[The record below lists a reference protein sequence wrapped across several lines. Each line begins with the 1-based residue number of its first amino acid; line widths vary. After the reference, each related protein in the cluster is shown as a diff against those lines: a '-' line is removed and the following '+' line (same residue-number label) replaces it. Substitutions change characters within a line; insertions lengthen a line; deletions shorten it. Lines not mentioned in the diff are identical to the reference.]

1 MRICFQLVGG
11 IPVIGPVFHSQAA
24 ARRQAQ
30 RWLARFEK
38 LPPVRKDTRV
48 LIERRGGLYSLTVVV
63 TGRLFCRLKG
73 LDELLIQR
81 LYREVRRKRV
91 LVLTSFVGGSPQP
104 QPLVSSEGLGLV
116 VFQRPVLRP

>member
-48 LIERRGGLYSLTVVV
+48 LIERRGGALFSDGGGYWQVV
-63 TGRLFCRLKG
+63 L
-73 LDELLIQR
+73 
-81 LYREVRRKRV
+81 
-91 LVLTSFVGGSPQP
+91 PA
-104 QPLVSSEGLGLV
+104 
-116 VFQRPVLRP
+116 